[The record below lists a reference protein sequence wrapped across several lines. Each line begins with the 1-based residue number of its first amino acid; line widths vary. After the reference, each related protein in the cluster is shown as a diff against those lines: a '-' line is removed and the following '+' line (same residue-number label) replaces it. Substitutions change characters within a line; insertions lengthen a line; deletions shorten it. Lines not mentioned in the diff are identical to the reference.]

1 MVKGDQPLA
10 ATHAVGSAPW
20 KECLNKALCH
30 VHAMLLR
37 DMRPPFVD
45 NQRTPGSPT
54 MARLRLY
61 ARATFLKWSQNV
73 ALAVF
78 GEAVVHA
85 FVTRATSFDLEF
97 GGVVGRPL
105 YLCGAAKVEDPGDTQ
120 ASGINGLRLAS
131 VAPQEPS
138 SASSMSAATF
148 CKNVASMTPLVKF
161 KDEGFSWRCAACTK
175 AGVGAETS
183 RRLIRLYPLV
193 RTTAHALTPMRSP
206 PITVA
211 LYPPPTDFEWRQRD
225 SDCSSGSV
233 TSKRAKGSCMAY
245 TVEESRAIWLSSS
258 SYTGLF

>member
-1 MVKGDQPLA
+1 
-10 ATHAVGSAPW
+10 
-20 KECLNKALCH
+20 
-30 VHAMLLR
+30 
-37 DMRPPFVD
+37 
-45 NQRTPGSPT
+45 

-78 GEAVVHA
+78 GEDVVQA
-85 FVTRATSFDLEF
+85 FVKRATSIDLEF

-105 YLCGAAKVEDPGDTQ
+105 YLCGASFEKVEDPGD
-120 ASGINGLRLAS
+120 IHRLRWAT
-131 VAPQEPS
+131 PKEPS
-138 SASSMSAATF
+138 SASSRSAVTF
-148 CKNVASMTPLVKF
+148 CMNVASMTPLVKF
-161 KDEGFSWRCAACTK
+161 EDEGSSWRCAACTK

-193 RTTAHALTPMRSP
+193 RTPADALTPMRSP

-211 LYPPPTDFEWRQRD
+211 LHPPPTDFEWRQRD

-233 TSKRAKGSCMAY
+233 TSKWPKGSCMAY